1 MIDCR
6 IIRNDI
12 RKSQLTTMITTLFV
26 ALAAI
31 LVSLAVILALNLA
44 GALDRLMVQAETPH
58 FMQMHSGPLDAE
70 PVNRFASQHE
80 AVDRYQILEFLN
92 IDNSEIELNGHSLI
106 SSTQDN
112 GFSTQSGAFDYL
124 LNLDGAVITPA
135 GGEIYVPVCY
145 MQEAA
150 MKTGDIVSVCGI
162 PFRTAGFLRDSQMNS
177 MLSSSGL

>member
-70 PVNRFASQHE
+70 PLNRFASHHE
-80 AVDRYQILEFLN
+80 AVDRYQILGFLN
-92 IDNSEIELNGHSLI
+92 IDNGEIELNGQSLI

-112 GFSTQSGAFDYL
+112 GISTQSGAFDYL
-124 LNLDGAVITPA
+124 LDLD
-135 GGEIYVPVCY
+135 
-145 MQEAA
+145 
-150 MKTGDIVSVCGI
+150 
-162 PFRTAGFLRDSQMNS
+162 
-177 MLSSSGL
+177 LSLIHI